1 MQSDLAYQDEF
12 WSELIHG
19 KLVAM
24 SPAATKHN
32 RIGGNIFSIFHWYLK
47 GKSCVPFADGTAVRL
62 SEEDRFIPDFMV
74 VCDRSKIKSKWVEGA
89 PDLVV
94 EILSPSTAKND
105 RFHKKDVYESS
116 GVPEY
121 WIVSPAE
128 RSIEI
133 YLLRDGRYVLENLYT
148 YYPDEELADM
158 TEEEKAEVV
167 TEFRCHLYDDFA
179 IRLDDIFGDLI

>member
-1 MQSDLAYQDEF
+1 MRSNLAYQDEL
-12 WSELIHG
+12 WEEKING
-19 KLVAM
+19 KVVAM
-24 SPAATKHN
+24 SPAAPRHN
-32 RIGGNIFSIFHWYLK
+32 QIGGNIFFLFRQYLK
-47 GKSCVPFADGTAVRL
+47 GKKCVPFYDGTAVKL
-62 SEEDRFIPDFMV
+62 SEENCFVPDFMV
-74 VCDRSKIKSKWVEGA
+74 ICDRSKIKAKWIEGA
-89 PDLVV
+89 PDLAV

-133 YLLRDGRYVLENLYT
+133 YILRNGRYVLENLYT
-148 YYPDEELADM
+148 YYPPEELEDM

-167 TEFRCHLYDDFA
+167 TEFKCHLYDDLM
-179 IRLDDIFGDLI
+179 ISLEDIFDVLF